1 MSRRSESIAAR
12 ASLWASKG
20 FVRYYVF
27 NLLSYIGSGISVV
40 ALPFYIYEQ
49 TSSPIFT
56 SLVAASGSLPYLLF
70 GLLAGVLADRGS
82 RKRIMIGCVLFN
94 AASLASVPV
103 AAWLTGQASPWHL
116 ISVSFLAGVAFV
128 GFDSASH
135 GALLQLVGR
144 RNLVAANSLLI
155 SSDTVIRIA
164 TPLFAGVMIATFG
177 AEWAVA
183 VTAVCYFLS
192 AFMIGSIR
200 QSFQPERPR
209 SEAIPEGRL
218 RKLGTDIREGL
229 RFIWA
234 EPRIRSLTLL
244 GFGNSF
250 VGGAVAG
257 LLVVFAASELG
268 IADEAPQFGLLLTAG
283 SVGAL
288 LASLSL
294 PSLRDRLRPGRIT
307 IAGLAV
313 SGASLF
319 GFTVSGALPTAAVFY
334 LLWSVGS
341 TLIIMNGI
349 TWRQQ
354 LTPDH
359 LQGRVHAGGRMIA
372 YGGSPFGALL
382 GGLAAAS
389 FGAQPT
395 FTLLSAL
402 MLLLFAIALRT
413 PLRRDEAFDDN
424 DSSQE
429 PAGRKP

>member
-1 MSRRSESIAAR
+1 MRRRTESAASQ
-12 ASLWASKG
+12 ASLWSSEG
-20 FVRYYVF
+20 FGRYCAF
-27 NLLSYIGSGISVV
+27 NLLSYFGSGISVV

-70 GLLAGVLADRGS
+70 GLLAGALADRGS
-82 RKRIMIGCVLFN
+82 RKRIMIGCDLFS
-94 AASLASVPV
+94 AAALASVPV
-103 AAWLTGQASPWHL
+103 AALLVDQASPWHL
-116 ISVSFLAGVAFV
+116 IAVSFLAAVAFV

-155 SSDTVIRIA
+155 ASDTVIRIA
-164 TPLFAGVMIATFG
+164 GPLLAGVMIAAWG

-183 VTAVCYFLS
+183 VTAACYFLS
-192 AFMIGSIR
+192 ALMIGSIR
-200 QSFQPERPR
+200 QPFQQDRPR
-209 SEAIPEGRL
+209 AETLPDRRL
-218 RKLGTDIREGL
+218 LKLGTDIREGP

-234 EPRIRSLTLL
+234 EPLIRSLTLL

-250 VGGAVAG
+250 VGGAAAG

-294 PSLRDRLRPGRIT
+294 PRLRGRLRPGRIT

-313 SGASLF
+313 SGVSLF
-319 GFTVSGALPTAAVFY
+319 GFAMSGALPSAAAFY
-334 LLWSVGS
+334 LLWSGAS

-349 TWRQQ
+349 TLRQQ

-372 YGGSPFGALL
+372 YGGSPFGAVL
-382 GGLAAAS
+382 GGLSAGS
-389 FGAQPT
+389 VGAQST
-395 FTLLSAL
+395 FALLSAL
-402 MLLLFAIALRT
+402 ILLLFAIALRT
-413 PLRRDEAFDDN
+413 PLRSDGAYNDN
-424 DSSQE
+424 E
-429 PAGRKP
+429 

>member
-1 MSRRSESIAAR
+1 M
-12 ASLWASKG
+12 
-20 FVRYYVF
+20 
-27 NLLSYIGSGISVV
+27 
-40 ALPFYIYEQ
+40 
-49 TSSPIFT
+49 FT

-70 GLLAGVLADRGS
+70 GLLAGALADRGS
-82 RKRIMIGCVLFN
+82 RKRIMIGCDLLS
-94 AASLASVPV
+94 AAALASVPLS
-103 AAWLTGQASPWHL
+103 ALLAGQASPWHL
-116 ISVSFLAGVAFV
+116 ITVSFLAAVAFV

-155 SSDTVIRIA
+155 ASDTVVRMA
-164 TPLFAGVMIATFG
+164 APLLAGVIIAAWG

-183 VTAVCYFLS
+183 VTALCYFLS
-192 AFMIGSIR
+192 ALIIGSIR
-200 QSFQPERPR
+200 QSFQPERPLL
-209 SEAIPEGRL
+209 EAIPEGRL

-234 EPRIRSLTLL
+234 EPLIRSLTLL

-250 VGGAVAG
+250 VGGAAAG

-268 IADEAPQFGLLLTAG
+268 IADEAPQFGLLLTVG
-283 SVGAL
+283 SAGAL

-294 PSLRDRLRPGRIT
+294 PRLRIRLRPGLIT
-307 IAGLAV
+307 IAGLAL

-319 GFTVSGALPTAAVFY
+319 GFAMSGALPSAAAFY
-334 LLWSVGS
+334 LLWSGAS

-349 TWRQQ
+349 TLRQQ

-382 GGLAAAS
+382 GGLSAAS
-389 FGAQPT
+389 VGVQPT
-395 FTLLSAL
+395 FALLSAL
-402 MLLLFAIALRT
+402 MLLLFVIALRT
-413 PLRRDEAFDDN
+413 PLRDAAD
-424 DSSQE
+424 
-429 PAGRKP
+429 